1 MKSCIEHYLALIAA
15 CMPTLGPF
23 FRYFRPSRWR
33 HMANGRNVPGNRQN
47 HVSLELYPGW
57 RPKIGKTSPD
67 SSLINSVRASQTV
80 ESDLPFYS
88 MRQSLSR
95 EPVWQH
101 PKSGLEIHV
110 KPAEQE
116 ERNDLEQGTEMQ
128 VAMAR

>member
-23 FRYFRPSRWR
+23 FRYLRPSQWR
-33 HMANGRNVPGNRQN
+33 HMADEHKDPSDHQHHAR
-47 HVSLELYPGW
+47 LALYPGW
-57 RPKIGKTSPD
+57 RPKNYRTSPD
-67 SSLINSVRASQTV
+67 SSLMSNSLKASHSVGT
-80 ESDLPFYS
+80 DLPLYS

-101 PKSGLEIHV
+101 PKAGLEIIT
-110 KPAEQE
+110 KPTGTEGDDSEQ
-116 ERNDLEQGTEMQ
+116 DSEMQ

>member
-23 FRYFRPSRWR
+23 FRYLRPSRWR
-33 HMANGRNVPGNRQN
+33 HMADGHKDPGDNQD
-47 HVSLELYPGW
+47 HISLALSPGW
-57 RPKIGKTSPD
+57 RPKNHKSSPD
-67 SSLINSVRASQTV
+67 SSLIYSVKASQTI
-80 ESDLPFYS
+80 ERDLPLYS

-101 PKSGLEIHV
+101 PKGGLEVQI
-110 KPAEQE
+110 KP
-116 ERNDLEQGTEMQ
+116 NDREGRDDIKQGTEMQ